1 MFNTRDFN
9 RRLHILWMAL
19 QTFFTILLA
28 VLLLGVPY
36 WFKKRRP
43 IPKDFE
49 IPNKCQYETNVDEL
63 ENGDD
68 GKYTVLNI
76 FILNESYDMLVIN
89 NFTYSFS
96 NTHTHAYLE
105 LIERRED
112 STAIQ
117 VADNGNNSNCSD
129 DEDIDLRT
137 KLINHHTDKDTT

>member
-36 WFKKRRP
+36 WLKKRRP

-76 FILNESYDMLVIN
+76 FIHLNESLDYDV
-89 NFTYSFS
+89 
-96 NTHTHAYLE
+96 
-105 LIERRED
+105 
-112 STAIQ
+112 
-117 VADNGNNSNCSD
+117 SD
-129 DEDIDLRT
+129 
-137 KLINHHTDKDTT
+137 